1 MFSAPVRR
9 IDAAGNTLYEVKVS
23 VPPMGIK
30 VQLEKKGK
38 LVPDTEVQ
46 KRFEALRTYVLTE
59 LAKEKSLFRNAPT
72 FASLDA
78 ITPVW
83 GFLRGLAKDD
93 LSPTTYVNFHTI
105 TESMMPCWVDLQLT
119 QVSISRSSICP
130 VFLAIYRGP
139 ISDPTIDF
147 DWSSSAAAAAAS
159 DDLEEISDVPVAADG
174 GQKVISLSDPVAK
187 KAQAKAVVREAFLK
201 AEEARAAAQAL
212 ADEFLEEYDLSD
224 SESAFS
230 EWMSDEE
237 N

>member
-1 MFSAPVRR
+1 MFSTPVRR

-23 VPPMGIK
+23 MPPMGIK
-30 VQLEKKGK
+30 LQVEKSARI
-38 LVPDTEVQ
+38 VPDVDVQ
-46 KRFEALRTYVLTE
+46 KQFETLRKHVLTE
-59 LAKEKSLFRNAPT
+59 LTKEKTLFRNAPS

-105 TESMMPCWVDLQLT
+105 AESMMPCWIDLQLM

-130 VFLAIYRGP
+130 VFLAVYRGP
-139 ISDPTIDF
+139 SSDPTIDF
-147 DWSSSAAAAAAS
+147 EWSAGENAS
-159 DDLEEISDVPVAADG
+159 DDLEEISDVPAAADG
-174 GQKVISLSDPVAK
+174 TKVISLSDPAAK
-187 KAQAKAVVREAFLK
+187 KVLEKAAVRAAFVK

-212 ADEFLEEYDLSD
+212 ADGFFETYDLSD

-230 EWMSDEE
+230 EWMTDEE